1 MQRFKLSRSNRW
13 AIACLISISTLF
25 LVWFVSPIP
34 SLLAK
39 PQAQVFDRVWQ
50 TVNENFFDPKFNG
63 VDWKAMREQYKSQAV
78 RAKSTPEFATVV
90 NQMLSQLQTS
100 HTRYYI
106 SDEPA
111 YYQIL
116 GIFARRNPD
125 LQKQLKKFL
134 PQGKIEYPGIGIF
147 TKEIQGKTF
156 IGGILEGSPAAKAKL
171 KVGDRIISVDGK
183 TYQPIQSFTNVGK
196 PVAIAIQRSANTQT
210 QQEIEVTPQIY
221 DATTMFLKAQQAS
234 TQIIQKDGKKIG
246 YVHIWSYAGDEYQQ
260 QLEEDLM
267 YGRLKDA
274 DGLVLDLRDGWGGAS
289 PNYLNIYTANGPSVT
304 MTGRDRQSVTANYQ
318 WKKPVVMV
326 VNEGSR
332 SGKEILAFGFQ
343 RYKIGSVV
351 GSPTAGAVVGG
362 RPFIMPDGS
371 ILYLAVA
378 DVIIDG
384 KYRLEGKPIT
394 PDLNV
399 PLTLEYAQGADP
411 QKERA
416 IALMTNSPSSSSQ
429 MTNDK

>member
-63 VDWKAMREQYKSQAV
+63 VDWQAMRQYKSQAV
-78 RAKSTPEFATVV
+78 QAKSKPEFASVV
-90 NQMLSQLQTS
+90 NQMLSQLRTS
-100 HTRYYI
+100 HTRYYTP
-106 SDEPA
+106 DEPA

-116 GIFARRNPD
+116 GIFAKRNPD
-125 LQKQLKKFL
+125 LQKQLKKYL

-156 IGGILEGSPAAKAKL
+156 ISGILEGSPAATAKL
-171 KVGDRIISVDGK
+171 KVGDRIISVDGNP
-183 TYQPIQSFTNVGK
+183 YQPIQSFANKGK
-196 PVAIAIQRSANTQT
+196 PVKITIQRSANPQS
-210 QQEIEVTPQIY
+210 QQEIAVTPQIF

-234 TQIIQKDGKKIG
+234 TQIIQQEGKKIG

-274 DGLVLDLRDGWGGAS
+274 NGLVLDLRDGWGGAS
-289 PNYLNIYTANGPSVT
+289 PNYLNIYTASGPNVT
-304 MTGRDRQSVTANYQ
+304 MTGRDRQPFTANYQ

-343 RYKIGSVV
+343 RYKIGSVI

-371 ILYLAVA
+371 VLYLAVA

-384 KYRLEGKPIT
+384 KYRLEGKPIN
-394 PDLNV
+394 PDIAV
-399 PLTLEYAQGADP
+399 PFALEYAQGADP
-411 QKERA
+411 QKKRA
-416 IALMTNSPSSSSQ
+416 IEFIIRNS
-429 MTNDK
+429 

>member
-1 MQRFKLSRSNRW
+1 MQRFKPPRSNLW
-13 AIACLISISTLF
+13 AIACLISISTLC
-25 LVWFVSPIP
+25 LVWVVSPIP

-50 TVNENFFDPKFNG
+50 TVNDNFFDPKFNG
-63 VDWKAMREQYKSQAV
+63 VDWKALGEQYKSQAV
-78 RAKSTPEFATVV
+78 AAKSTTEFAAVV
-90 NQMLSQLQTS
+90 NQMLSQLRTS
-100 HTRYYI
+100 HTRYYTP
-106 SDEPA
+106 DEPA

-116 GIFARRNPD
+116 GIFAKRNPD

-134 PQGKIEYPGIGIF
+134 PQGKIEYAGIGIF
-147 TKEIQGKTF
+147 TKKIQGKTF
-156 IGGILEGSPAAKAKL
+156 ISGILEASPAAKAKL
-171 KVGDRIISVDGK
+171 KVGDRIASVDGNPF
-183 TYQPIQSFTNVGK
+183 QPIQAFTNKIGK
-196 PVAIAIQRSANTQT
+196 PVTLAIQRSANTQT
-210 QQEIEVTPQIY
+210 QQEIQVTPQIF
-221 DATTMFLKAQQAS
+221 DATTMFIKAQQAS
-234 TQIIQKDGKKIG
+234 TQIIQKQAKKIG
-246 YVHIWSYAGDEYQQ
+246 YVHIWSYAGDEYQR

-267 YGRLKDA
+267 YGRLQDA

-304 MTGRDRQSVTANYQ
+304 MTGRDRQPSTANYQ

-371 ILYLAVA
+371 VLYLAVA

-394 PDLNV
+394 PDIVV
-399 PLTLEYAQGADP
+399 PFTLEYAQGTDP

-416 IALMTNSPSSSSQ
+416 IDLILRS
-429 MTNDK
+429 

>member
-1 MQRFKLSRSNRW
+1 MQRFKLSRSNPW
-13 AIACLISISTLF
+13 AIACLISICTLF
-25 LVWFVSPIP
+25 LIWFVSPIP

-39 PQAQVFDRVWQ
+39 PQAQIFDRAWQ

-63 VDWKAMREQYKSQAV
+63 VDWKAIREQYKSPAIQ
-78 RAKSTPEFATVV
+78 AKSKAEFATVV
-90 NQMLSQLQTS
+90 NQMLSQLRTS
-100 HTRYYI
+100 HTRYYTA
-106 SDEPA
+106 DEPA

-116 GIFARRNPD
+116 GIFAKRNPE

-147 TKEIQGKTF
+147 TKEIQGRTF
-156 IGGILEGSPAAKAKL
+156 ISGILAGSPAAKAKL
-171 KVGDRIISVDGK
+171 KVGDRIISADGK
-183 TYQPIQSFTNVGK
+183 PFQPIQSFANKIGK
-196 PVAIAIQRSANTQT
+196 PVNMAIQRSANTQDR
-210 QQEIEVTPQIY
+210 QEIEVTPQIF
-221 DATTMFLKAQQAS
+221 DATTMFIKAQQAS
-234 TQIIQKDGKKIG
+234 TQIIQKEGKKIG
-246 YVHIWSYAGDEYQQ
+246 YVHIWSYAGDEYQR

-274 DGLVLDLRDGWGGAS
+274 EGLVLDLRDGWGGAS

-304 MTGRDRQSVTANYQ
+304 MTGRDRRSFTANYQ

-371 ILYLAVA
+371 VLYLAVA

-384 KYRLEGKPIT
+384 KYRLEGKPIN
-394 PDLNV
+394 PDIAV
-399 PLTLEYAQGADP
+399 PFTLEYAQGADP

-416 IALMTNSPSSSSQ
+416 IDLMTNSPSSSSQ
-429 MTNDK
+429 NNK